1 MECQLSRSEG
11 VQNGRLDL
19 TPRISGQPLP
29 VWTEGR
35 ASPLPSGEVCFDT
48 LLSTAG
54 PAAGDEAATCHQ
66 VPRVRPASL
75 PDSSGKSRADLPVT
89 CRSPELQSRASRGR
103 RSRGP
108 EPPCPPDVSRP
119 RGTRAFPRG
128 AETPRFS
135 VERGR
140 VLLRLHGPRDGVPL
154 LGGVGLAAA
163 PPWPGGRPCPPRA
176 WCPCFP
182 GRLAPSCPVTGP
194 ILSLVLR
201 CDGEIPPRQSAG
213 PGRVPFS
220 TCGSRSHAFLA
231 VRNSSQTRRGRPV
244 PKWQALHPFPLVVTV
259 RTAEVNIFVRVPRR
273 P

>member
-75 PDSSGKSRADLPVT
+75 PDSSGKSRADLPVA

-108 EPPCPPDVSRP
+108 APPCPPDVSRP

-128 AETPRFS
+128 AETLRCS

-154 LGGVGLAAA
+154 LGGVGWQLPLRGRADGRVLRGPGA
-163 PPWPGGRPCPPRA
+163 PASPGASHHPA
-176 WCPCFP
+176 
-182 GRLAPSCPVTGP
+182 
-194 ILSLVLR
+194 LSLVPFSVSS
-201 CDGEIPPRQSAG
+201 CAAMAKFP
-213 PGRVPFS
+213 PGRAP
-220 TCGSRSHAFLA
+220 GRAASRSARAGLVHTRSWPYETHRKHTGDVPSRSDRLYIPSPW
-231 VRNSSQTRRGRPV
+231 SS
-244 PKWQALHPFPLVVTV
+244 L
-259 RTAEVNIFVRVPRR
+259 
-273 P
+273 